1 MAGRG
6 SETGSGNEA
15 HRAPGESGQA
25 EGSGYEQPAIDQAKG
40 AAGDDVRRME
50 EKLAR
55 EGKLEKKPLWP
66 ADDRKDWAGK
76 DEAER

>member
-6 SETGSGNEA
+6 SEAGSGNEA

-25 EGSGYEQPAIDQAKG
+25 EGAGYEQPVIDQARG
-40 AAGDDVRRME
+40 AAGDDLQRME

-55 EGKLEKKPLWP
+55 EGKLDDGPLWP
-66 ADDRKDWAGK
+66 ADDRKPRAGK
-76 DEAER
+76 ATGKR